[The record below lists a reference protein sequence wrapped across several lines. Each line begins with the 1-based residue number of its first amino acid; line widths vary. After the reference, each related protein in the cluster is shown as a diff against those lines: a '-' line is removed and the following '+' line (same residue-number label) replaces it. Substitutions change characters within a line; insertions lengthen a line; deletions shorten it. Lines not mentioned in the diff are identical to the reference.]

1 MIVSSWVKICKD
13 SSMVWSIMEIFGNC
27 FVFLIKIS
35 RIDRI
40 IWVLLD
46 YSEKFY
52 NSWQINDRDYVELS
66 SVDRYKPTS
75 N

>member
-1 MIVSSWVKICKD
+1 
-13 SSMVWSIMEIFGNC
+13 MVWSIMEIFGNC

-75 N
+75 KLEC